1 MRCVL
6 IVGNLFL
13 TLQCTFGYITL
24 RVVQKTVFVRWH
36 AVSVLAERVGQREVD
51 GVTCRVLCTWW
62 LLALAVKGSWLGPGG
77 PPPPDCMDRLRKHYS
92 HLVGGLFLARKAAWA
107 LSGCMTTDSADYCML
122 INSTW
127 SKSRVCIR
135 V

>member
-1 MRCVL
+1 MCSNCRQFIFNPTVHFWLHHTARCAENSFCAL
-6 IVGNLFL
+6 ARSF
-13 TLQCTFGYITL
+13 C
-24 RVVQKTVFVRWH
+24 
-36 AVSVLAERVGQREVD
+36 VSRKSGAKEVD

-107 LSGCMTTDSADYCML
+107 LSGCITTDSADYCML